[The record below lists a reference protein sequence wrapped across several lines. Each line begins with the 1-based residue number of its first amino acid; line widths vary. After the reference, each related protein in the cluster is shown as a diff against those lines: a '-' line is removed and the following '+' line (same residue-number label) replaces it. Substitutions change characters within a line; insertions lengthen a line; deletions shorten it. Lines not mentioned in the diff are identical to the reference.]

1 MPALGFENKVTGQT
15 FCCCV
20 PLRHMVIEDFPLK
33 VCQVE
38 RAPNLL
44 SGGAFVRE
52 SDALFCLS
60 LLILFLHNGL
70 I

>member
-1 MPALGFENKVTGQT
+1 MPARGFENEVTGHT
-15 FCCCV
+15 FCC
-20 PLRHMVIEDFPLK
+20 PARQRMVIEDFPLK

-52 SDALFCLS
+52 DGALFSLS
-60 LLILFLHNGL
+60 LLILFLYNGL
-70 I
+70 A

>member
-1 MPALGFENKVTGQT
+1 
-15 FCCCV
+15 
-20 PLRHMVIEDFPLK
+20 MVMEDFPLK

-44 SGGAFVRE
+44 SGGAFVRKT
-52 SDALFCLS
+52 DALFSLS
-60 LLILFLHNGL
+60 LLILFFVQWTYIKHYQT